1 LIDMADVTYSGVMSN
16 VSEATKFLSDPQIKT
31 ATATSSFSMRDL
43 ATAFTTVYLVIPPE
57 RMDTQRTWLRLVLTA
72 AMQTFKRGMPEDKRC
87 SRCMFLIDE
96 FPALGRMED
105 IPRDIATMSG
115 YGLDF
120 TLIIQGL
127 DQLEAI
133 YGEAS
138 GTILN
143 NCSYKWF
150 CNVSDLKTAK
160 YVSETLGQT
169 TVATVGKS
177 TSTGQNRGGAS
188 VGESTNFGE
197 TGKPLLRS
205 EESSTSA
212 KTRPFWS
219 GIVR

>member
-1 LIDMADVTYSGVMSN
+1 
-16 VSEATKFLSDPQIKT
+16 
-31 ATATSSFSMRDL
+31 
-43 ATAFTTVYLVIPPE
+43 
-57 RMDTQRTWLRLVLTA
+57 
-72 AMQTFKRGMPEDKRC
+72 
-87 SRCMFLIDE
+87 MFLIDE

-133 YGEAS
+133 YGGAS

-169 TVATVGKS
+169 TVGTVGKS
-177 TSTGQNRGGAS
+177 VSAGQNRGGAS
-188 VGESTNFGE
+188 QGESTSYGE

-205 EESSTSA
+205 EEIITLGKDA
-212 KTRPFWS
+212 AIATQPYGPPLYLRPIDYWKLEDEFGHLRQKDPDTYWPPEKLQYDKNPL
-219 GIVR
+219 IKLAATTT